1 MKEIVMSVNL
11 REVIEAAGY
20 DLSKKDDMIWL
31 ISKVSEFEELVVEV
45 EDKLEEL
52 EELEELNGRN

>member
-1 MKEIVMSVNL
+1 MSVSL

-31 ISKVSEFEELVVEV
+31 ISKVSEFKELVVEV
-45 EDKLEEL
+45 EDRLEEL